1 MDVNLKELKSVDRN
15 RVRAFFNFDTMLLPV
30 LVKVIFAVGLI
41 LLVLACLIQPFVHAF
56 GVTTVFEHGDLREGV
71 SFHFGRFLWGIV
83 ISVVML
89 VLGTLWLRIF
99 CESMIILFKIHEAL
113 VGRKPG
119 EAMTPGPELAAAK
132 PPEPPKADAPPPPA
146 TA

>member
-15 RVRAFFNFDTMLLPV
+15 RVKAFFTFDLMVLPW
-30 LVKVIFAVGLI
+30 LVKVMFILGLI
-41 LLVLACLIQPFVHAF
+41 GIFIGGAVLPFRVAT
-56 GVTTVFEHGDLREGV
+56 GVG
-71 SFHFGRFLWGIV
+71 WGPQGLHSEFNCGTFAIASVLSVLFMV
-83 ISVVML
+83 IGMVWWRVV
-89 VLGTLWLRIF
+89 

-113 VGRKPG
+113 VPRKP
-119 EAMTPGPELAAAK
+119 EEPKTPGPDLALAK